1 MKRLCI
7 KNVGPISEAEVE
19 MNRFNFFI
27 GPQSSGKST
36 IAKIF
41 STCSWIEKEV
51 ATTFNEKAVSSPE
64 EFISLMVDFH
74 KMDTYFESDPEIHF
88 QTDNI
93 KIDLEKGTFNFQL
106 LDKYK
111 YRRKKICYI
120 PSERNAVTLP
130 ELQGFEFGPTNLRSF
145 LFDWFNARDIFD
157 EGHKTGILD
166 LGVKYYYN
174 ADEKRYKDR
183 IEHINGKTYNMPLGS
198 ASSGLQSVIPLIV
211 MFQYYTGQYF
221 ETYDEKLSFQTDER
235 TRKISRYL
243 IDNIVLKE
251 SFPDYDPSDRK
262 RFIQMANEQLENR
275 DPKLHQL
282 YKKYQ
287 EELQRLTIPVISSF
301 IVEEPEQNLFPDT
314 QMELMDT
321 LFSYCNGER
330 KHELTVTTH
339 SPYILN
345 QLNLLFKRFDVK
357 DKDNVGVDFDEVSV
371 YAINEGRVSNLKL
384 QNAHLVNPE
393 YLSAPLDKIYN
404 LYEAYDKH

>member
-1 MKRLCI
+1 MKRLFVR
-7 KNVGPISEAEVE
+7 NVGPISEAEVE

-51 ATTFNEKAVSSPE
+51 ATTFNEKAVSSPDD
-64 EFISLMVDFH
+64 FISLMVGFH
-74 KMDTYFESDPEIHF
+74 KMDTYFEVHPEIHF
-88 QTDNI
+88 QTDII
-93 KIDLEKGTFNFQL
+93 KIDLEKGTFNVQL
-106 LDKYK
+106 LDKSI

-130 ELQGFEFGPTNLRSF
+130 ELQGFAFGPTNLRSF
-145 LFDWFNARDIFD
+145 LFDWFNAREFFD
-157 EGHKTGILD
+157 ESHKTDILN
-166 LGVKYYYN
+166 LGVKYYYDVN
-174 ADEKRYKDR
+174 EKRFKDR
-183 IEHINGKTYNMPLGS
+183 IEHQNGKTYHMSLGS

-221 ETYDEKLSFQTDER
+221 ETYNERLSFQTDEK
-235 TRKISRYL
+235 TRAISRYL

-251 SFPDYDPSDRK
+251 SFPDYDSSNRNH
-262 RFIQMANEQLENR
+262 FIQMANKQLEKG
-275 DPKLHQL
+275 DHKQL
-282 YKKYQ
+282 LLFQKYQ
-287 EELQRLTIPVISSF
+287 EELQRLTIPVAASF

-314 QMELMDT
+314 QMELMDS
-321 LFSYCNGER
+321 LFSYCSGDR
-330 KHELTVTTH
+330 MHELTVTTH

-345 QLNLLFKRFDVK
+345 QLNLLFKRFDEK

-371 YAINEGRVSNLKL
+371 YAIDKGHVESLKL

-393 YLSAPLDKIYN
+393 YS
-404 LYEAYDKH
+404 H

>member
-1 MKRLCI
+1 
-7 KNVGPISEAEVE
+7 
-19 MNRFNFFI
+19 
-27 GPQSSGKST
+27 
-36 IAKIF
+36 
-41 STCSWIEKEV
+41 V
-51 ATTFNEKAVSSPE
+51 ATTFNEKAVASPE

-74 KMDTYFESDPEIHF
+74 KMDTYFEADPEIHF
-88 QTDNI
+88 QTDTI
-93 KIDLEKGTFNFQL
+93 KIDLEKGTFNVQL
-106 LDKYK
+106 LDKDN

-183 IEHINGKTYNMPLGS
+183 IEHINGKTYHMPLGS

-235 TRKISRYL
+235 TRNISRYL

-262 RFIQMANEQLENR
+262 RFIQMANKQLENR
-275 DPKLHQL
+275 DPKQHLL
-282 YKKYQ
+282 YQKYH

>member
-1 MKRLCI
+1 MKRLFI
-7 KNVGPISEAEVE
+7 RNVGPISEAELE
-19 MNRFNFFI
+19 MNRYNFFI

-51 ATTFNEKAVSSPE
+51 VTTFNEKAVASLD
-64 EFISLMVDFH
+64 EFVSLMEDFH
-74 KMDTYFESDPEIHF
+74 KMNTYFEASPEIHF
-88 QTDNI
+88 QTDVI
-93 KIDLEKGTFNFQL
+93 KIDLEKDTFNIQL
-106 LDKYK
+106 LDKASFH
-111 YRRKKICYI
+111 RKKICYI

-145 LFDWFNARDIFD
+145 LFDWFIARENYD
-157 EGHKTGILD
+157 EIHKTDILD
-166 LGVKYYYN
+166 LGLKYYYDPN
-174 ADEKRYKDR
+174 DKRYKDR
-183 IEHINGKTYNMPLGS
+183 IEHQNGKTYHMPLGS

-221 ETYDEKLSFQTDER
+221 ETYNERLSFQTDEK
-235 TRKISRYL
+235 TRKIRQHL
-243 IDNIVLKE
+243 TDDIILKR
-251 SFPDYDPSDRK
+251 SFPDYDSSK
-262 RFIQMANEQLENR
+262 RPYFVELANKRLQENNQEM
-275 DPKLHQL
+275 LQL
-282 YKKYQ
+282 YKVFFS
-287 EELQRLTIPVISSF
+287 ELQRLTMPVITSF

-321 LFSYCNGER
+321 LFALCDGER

-345 QLNLLFKRFDVK
+345 QLNLLFRRFDE
-357 DKDNVGVDFDEVSV
+357 KDNVQVGVDYNDVSV
-371 YAINEGRVSNLKL
+371 YAVNEGHISNIKL

-404 LYEAYDKH
+404 QYEAYDKH